1 MSPLR
6 NPPESNTCV
15 APVPRQFKGY
25 KRNFS
30 FMSRFVGYHV
40 FADAPQLL
48 KVPSLMLKSSS
59 DRIQRLRGAFACQKS
74 NTIHL
79 IVSLLVFHRR

>member
-6 NPPESNTCV
+6 NPNTCV
-15 APVPRQFKGY
+15 APVPCQY
-25 KRNFS
+25 KCYKHNFG

-48 KVPSLMLKSSS
+48 KVPSLTLKSSS
-59 DRIQRLRGAFACQKS
+59 GRIQRPRGAFACQKS

-79 IVSLLVFHRR
+79 IVPLLVFHRR

>member
-6 NPPESNTCV
+6 NPNTCV
-15 APVPRQFKGY
+15 APVPCQY
-25 KRNFS
+25 KCYKHNFG

-48 KVPSLMLKSSS
+48 KVPSLTLKSSHSKAERRICMPEVQHNPS
-59 DRIQRLRGAFACQKS
+59 DCASTRLSSPIK
-74 NTIHL
+74 
-79 IVSLLVFHRR
+79 